1 MERNTSGDVVYVNG
15 TSISFPDLKHDIDI
29 IVLYSVAYSLIFLF
43 ALLGNLT
50 VIVVVVRHRWMH
62 TKTNFFI
69 VNLAVADLLV
79 ALVVMPINTMI
90 NIFLDWRY
98 GAVLCKLTPFLQG
111 ISVCASVNTL
121 AAIAIDRCLAICY
134 PLSYKITWRTCKIIM
149 CGIWTFSVV
158 LMIPYLVVYNL
169 ELYNIHPDLTYVC
182 SPTWPSTTFETIYF
196 LAGSLLFCYS
206 IPLVLITTCY
216 CVIGYK
222 VWHRK
227 APGVYGSNGIIH
239 RSKIKVVKMLVVVVV
254 LFAASWFPLWVIQ
267 IKMRMDPPSK
277 DDFILYNYVIPICQW
292 LGCANSSINPVVYS
306 LFSRKIRTRI
316 KTILMCKKA
325 AYEIPRQLSSY
336 ASTRYV
342 SVDYTNGHV
351 TLRTNGSQTERKASR
366 TDRLFNNV
374 YD

>member
-1 MERNTSGDVVYVNG
+1 MERNSSGDVVNG

-29 IVLYSVAYSLIFLF
+29 IVVYSVAYSLIFLF

-134 PLSYKITWRTCKIIM
+134 PLSYRITWRTCKIIM

-169 ELYNIHPDLTYVC
+169 ELYNLHPDLTYIC

-292 LGCANSSINPVVYS
+292 LGCANSSINPIVYS

-351 TLRTNGSQTERKASR
+351 TLRTNGSQKERKASR

>member
-1 MERNTSGDVVYVNG
+1 MSA
-15 TSISFPDLKHDIDI
+15 FLWWKF
-29 IVLYSVAYSLIFLF
+29 IVWRLTVCYSYMLLRYPLYSRNHVQTLVYHQFTWCYVFLF
-43 ALLGNLT
+43 YCRNGNNWRLCVGLLFD
-50 VIVVVVRHRWMH
+50 VS
-62 TKTNFFI
+62 
-69 VNLAVADLLV
+69 LL
-79 ALVVMPINTMI
+79 
-90 NIFLDWRY
+90 F
-98 GAVLCKLTPFLQG
+98 C
-111 ISVCASVNTL
+111 
-121 AAIAIDRCLAICY
+121 RCLAICY

-169 ELYNIHPDLTYVC
+169 ELYSSHPDLTYVC
-182 SPTWPSTTFETIYF
+182 SPRWPSTTFETIYF

-277 DDFILYNYVIPICQW
+277 DDFILFNYVIPICQW
-292 LGCANSSINPVVYS
+292 LGCANSSINPIVYS
-306 LFSRKIRTRI
+306 LFSKKIRTRI

-351 TLRTNGSQTERKASR
+351 TLRTNGLQKERKASR

-374 YD
+374 YDWLPLLLFHSLWSCWCIKNNFSWISLVELPNYIQSSELFCLWNESLTI